1 MPTSHP
7 QGRLAVRWKPLMS
20 ASAIVADRASGYH
33 LLTVDGYS
41 CTKTLPTGKPLK
53 SHQFAACGH
62 RWHIDYYPNG
72 QTSESADY
80 LSFFLCLDDNVVG
93 STEVKARHGFWFVD
107 AAQKEEVLPSL
118 PSGAAVRN
126 YAGTSGW
133 GTSKFIGREAF
144 EKSKHLKDDSFTIRC
159 DIVVINGF
167 STKMAEAAAP
177 KFVSPP
183 PSDLSQHLGD
193 LLKTEKGADVVFQV
207 GSETFAAHRCVLAS
221 RSPVFNAELFGA
233 MKEGDT
239 LEVIHI
245 DDIEAQ
251 VFKALLYFAYTDKLL
266 ETKEEDEDTMFQHLL
281 VAADRYDMER
291 LKLVCEEKLCGYIDV
306 GTVATILAL
315 ADQHHCV
322 GLKKACFDFLSSP
335 ANWRA
340 VVTTESFQHV
350 YMSCPSVLTKLIAM
364 PSAE

>member
-1 MPTSHP
+1 
-7 QGRLAVRWKPLMS
+7 MS

-41 CTKTLPTGKPLK
+41 CTKTLPTEKSLK

-62 RWHIDYYPNG
+62 HWHIDYYPNG

-80 LSFFLCLDDNVVG
+80 LSFFLCLDDDVVG
-93 STEVKARHGFWFVD
+93 NTEVKAHHSFLFVE
-107 AAQKEEVLPSL
+107 QQEEVLPSL
-118 PSGAAVRN
+118 ASGAAVKN
-126 YAGTSGW
+126 YAGSSGW
-133 GTSKFIGREAF
+133 GTSKFIKREAF

-167 STKMAEAAAP
+167 STKMAEPAAP
-177 KFVSPP
+177 KFVFPP
-183 PSDLSQHLGD
+183 PSDLSQHLSD

-239 LEVIHI
+239 SGVIHI

-251 VFKALLYFAYTDKLL
+251 VFKGLLY
-266 ETKEEDEDTMFQHLL
+266 
-281 VAADRYDMER
+281 
-291 LKLVCEEKLCGYIDV
+291 
-306 GTVATILAL
+306 
-315 ADQHHCV
+315 
-322 GLKKACFDFLSSP
+322 
-335 ANWRA
+335 
-340 VVTTESFQHV
+340 
-350 YMSCPSVLTKLIAM
+350 
-364 PSAE
+364 